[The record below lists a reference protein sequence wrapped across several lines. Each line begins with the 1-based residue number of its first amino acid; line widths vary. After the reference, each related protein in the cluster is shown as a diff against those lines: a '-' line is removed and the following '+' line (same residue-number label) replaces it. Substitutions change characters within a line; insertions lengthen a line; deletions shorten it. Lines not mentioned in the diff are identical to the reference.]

1 MMFNKVDNDRLKS
14 IGYNRSCV
22 EWLLRNGACARLTSN
37 STILHCDY
45 NAIPPE
51 STKFFIK
58 EIEAI
63 DSGISGIG
71 FPHLKGCVKLDR
83 ISLNN
88 CTYIEDEALYQL
100 EDCKASLKI
109 LEINGCKNITD
120 DGVRSLAK
128 LTNLQ
133 KLVLSNLPYVKDF
146 KSLEKEL
153 KEALKECDITINK

>member
-1 MMFNKVDNDRLKS
+1 M
-14 IGYNRSCV
+14 
-22 EWLLRNGACARLTSN
+22 RNGACARLTSN
-37 STILHCDY
+37 AAILHCDY

-58 EIEAI
+58 EIEATG
-63 DSGISGIG
+63 SGISGIG

-100 EDCKASLKI
+100 VDCKDSLKI
-109 LEINGCKNITD
+109 LEIDGCKNITD

-133 KLVLSNLPYVKDF
+133 KLVLNNLPYVKNF
-146 KSLEKEL
+146 ETLEKEL
-153 KEALKECDITINK
+153 KDALKECDISINK